1 MGPPRL
7 VLPFL
12 TLTLTQNY
20 EKPNS
25 ICKTN
30 KDSFGLKREAKKH
43 LSFPFYPNPKSKS
56 LKELYLIV
64 KYACQIL
71 MQVYQKAFTPQ
82 CALTLFNLQL
92 IDFVKLISETLNW
105 TLFPKLKYSVRLFSS
120 KKL

>member
-1 MGPPRL
+1 
-7 VLPFL
+7 
-12 TLTLTQNY
+12 
-20 EKPNS
+20 
-25 ICKTN
+25 
-30 KDSFGLKREAKKH
+30 
-43 LSFPFYPNPKSKS
+43 
-56 LKELYLIV
+56 
-64 KYACQIL
+64 